1 LIRAGKKPL
10 KRDKSD
16 AAEKV
21 RKPRKA
27 DEEADEAKNGH
38 ADEAAEATEEVVEE
52 EAADESDSD
61 SDGSGDAKSNG
72 KRRKRATAQTMAAAQ
87 RDISV
92 SEFFAK
98 NRHLLGFDN
107 PRKALL
113 TAVKEAVDNSLDACE
128 EAGIR
133 PGLWVH
139 IEQTGA
145 NRYKIGVQDNGPGIV
160 KKQIPLIFGKLL
172 YGSKF
177 HRLRMSRGQQ
187 GIGISAAG
195 MYGVLTT
202 GKPVKIIS
210 KISKKAPAHYY
221 EIQINT
227 KNNKPEIL
235 NGRGEGVD
243 IPAGAKGQEYIEKHG
258 IEWVAV
264 HDGDKETIHGTRV
277 TIELEGAYKRGRG
290 SVEEYLEQT
299 AISNPHVRLHYKDP
313 ENNDR
318 DFERSTNHL
327 PPEPKE
333 IKPHPYGVELGR
345 LITMMKDVQGATISQ
360 FLTSNFSR
368 VSSSVARK
376 ICETAKLS
384 TRANVTRIGRH
395 EADALYQAIQAT
407 KISAPST
414 DCISPIGEELLLK
427 GLHQVV
433 PGEFYAAATRPP
445 SVYRGNPF
453 LIEAAIAYGGAPIA
467 QRVSAE
473 VLAELLSQSDA
484 RTLRQFLMSTFAGI
498 GSDAAE
504 KILNES
510 KLGTRQSPSRL
521 KKDEIAAL
529 HAAMH
534 NVNLEEGQTMTI
546 LRYANRVPLQ
556 FQHAACAVTQ
566 TIMGTNWRSY
576 GLQQSR
582 NSMPSGPVTIMVH
595 MASVWVPFTSESKEA
610 IASYPEIQKELRL
623 ALQAV
628 GRKLGMYLR
637 RRIRVKNEGERRNIF
652 LRYLGEVATAVSEIN
667 SADAKDLYERL
678 LAQAKKKTAEADVV
692 LGEDGKPIEEAEEN
706 YGGSVLIVDRAG
718 QAVNVP
724 HAESAKTTEA
734 AEPAETKKKRK
745 SKK

>member
-1 LIRAGKKPL
+1 MIAISSAR
-10 KRDKSD
+10 RIIC
-16 AAEKV
+16 
-21 RKPRKA
+21 
-27 DEEADEAKNGH
+27 
-38 ADEAAEATEEVVEE
+38 
-52 EAADESDSD
+52 
-61 SDGSGDAKSNG
+61 
-72 KRRKRATAQTMAAAQ
+72 RRK
-87 RDISV
+87 
-92 SEFFAK
+92 
-98 NRHLLGFDN
+98 
-107 PRKALL
+107 
-113 TAVKEAVDNSLDACE
+113 
-128 EAGIR
+128 
-133 PGLWVH
+133 
-139 IEQTGA
+139 
-145 NRYKIGVQDNGPGIV
+145 
-160 KKQIPLIFGKLL
+160 
-172 YGSKF
+172 
-177 HRLRMSRGQQ
+177 
-187 GIGISAAG
+187 
-195 MYGVLTT
+195 
-202 GKPVKIIS
+202 
-210 KISKKAPAHYY
+210 
-221 EIQINT
+221 
-227 KNNKPEIL
+227 
-235 NGRGEGVD
+235 
-243 IPAGAKGQEYIEKHG
+243 
-258 IEWVAV
+258 
-264 HDGDKETIHGTRV
+264 
-277 TIELEGAYKRGRG
+277 
-290 SVEEYLEQT
+290 
-299 AISNPHVRLHYKDP
+299 
-313 ENNDR
+313 
-318 DFERSTNHL
+318 
-327 PPEPKE
+327 PKE

-345 LITMMKDVQGATISQ
+345 LITMMKDVHGATISQ

-453 LIEAAIAYGGAPIA
+453 LIEAAIAYGGSPIA

-521 KKDEIAAL
+521 KKDETAAL

-623 ALQAV
+623 GAA
-628 GRKLGMYLR
+628 
-637 RRIRVKNEGERRNIF
+637 
-652 LRYLGEVATAVSEIN
+652 S
-667 SADAKDLYERL
+667 
-678 LAQAKKKTAEADVV
+678 
-692 LGEDGKPIEEAEEN
+692 
-706 YGGSVLIVDRAG
+706 GGS
-718 QAVNVP
+718 QARHVFAAAHSREKMKGN
-724 HAESAKTTEA
+724 AAIFSCAILAKL
-734 AEPAETKKKRK
+734 PRR
-745 SKK
+745 